1 MWDEF
6 QAYLT
11 YLEVDK
17 AAAER
22 TLQSRRRCLEHFEN
36 FCRESGID
44 DVTEIDRTTVAK
56 YVGQCVQ
63 EGFAYSTIMNGR
75 YLSVGAAL
83 RFLYRDEK
91 MDKSVMERV
100 DRGAMKKKAR
110 KAMSAEEKKNENEPP
125 AHLSKEEVYEV
136 AENVGSPKDRNSLL
150 VKLMFWTGI
159 RASEA
164 CLIEIENDINLDKP
178 KITAF
183 SPKTEEPRP
192 VTYPAKEINPELR
205 DWIHNG
211 RLRYKD
217 ADTSDRL
224 FLGVKG
230 PITEHR
236 INEIVREAADAA
248 GHQQEKRTTKAGN
261 TRSEATSHILRHSH
275 AMHYLNEE
283 GKNIE
288 DISAHL
294 GHSSVKVTEKFYAKT
309 TEERILNEFS

>member
-17 AAAER
+17 AVAEK
-22 TLQSRRRCLEHFEN
+22 TLQSRRRSLEDFTD
-36 FCRESGID
+36 FCETNGVGDVSDVERRMISKYID
-44 DVTEIDRTTVAK
+44 YLVE
-56 YVGQCVQ
+56 
-63 EGFAYSTIMNGR
+63 EGFACSTIMKER

-83 RFLYRDEK
+83 RFLYREK
-91 MDKSVMERV
+91 KMERSVMERV
-100 DRGAMKKKAR
+100 DRSAIKKKAR
-110 KAMSAEEKKNENEPP
+110 EAMSAEEKKNENEPP

-136 AENVGSPKDRNSLL
+136 AENVGSPSDRNSLL

-164 CLIEIENDINLDKP
+164 HLIEIGDIDLKKP
-178 KITAF
+178 SITVY
-183 SPKTEEPRP
+183 SPKTDTPRK
-192 VTYPAKEINPELR
+192 VAYPPQEINPELR

-217 ADTSDRL
+217 ADASDRL
-224 FLGVKG
+224 FLGRKG

-236 INEIVREAADAA
+236 INKIVRNAADDA
-248 GHQQEKRTTKAGN
+248 GHQQKKRTTKDGN
-261 TRSEATSHILRHSH
+261 TRSEETAHILRHSH

-283 GKNIE
+283 GKSME
-288 DISAHL
+288 DISNHL
-294 GHSSVKVTEKFYAKT
+294 GHSSISVTERFYAQT
-309 TEERILNEFS
+309 TEERLIEEFS

>member
-100 DRGAMKKKAR
+100 DRSAMKKKAR

-136 AENVGSPKDRNSLL
+136 AENVGPPSDRNSLL

-164 CLIEIENDINLDKP
+164 HLIEIGDIDLQKP
-178 KITAF
+178 SITIY
-183 SPKTEEPRP
+183 SPKSDTPRK
-192 VTYPAKEINPELR
+192 VAYPPQEINPELR
-205 DWIHNG
+205 DWRDNG

-217 ADTSDRL
+217 ADASDRL

-236 INEIVREAADAA
+236 INEIVRNAADAA

-261 TRSEATSHILRHSH
+261 TRSESTAHILRHSH

-283 GKNIE
+283 GKSME
-288 DISAHL
+288 DISRHL
-294 GHSSVKVTEKFYAKT
+294 GHSSLSVTEQFYAQT
-309 TEERILNEFS
+309 TDERLIEEFS